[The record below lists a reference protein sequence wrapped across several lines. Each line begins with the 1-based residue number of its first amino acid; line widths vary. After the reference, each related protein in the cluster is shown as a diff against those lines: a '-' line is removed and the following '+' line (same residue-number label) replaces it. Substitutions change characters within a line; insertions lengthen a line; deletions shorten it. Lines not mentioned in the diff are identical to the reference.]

1 MYKRLGALQ
10 AVDAEGVIAAV
21 LGSPFFMVD
30 NSGRDGSHIEI
41 GHSVGSDHHGASLLV
56 EGFHDLTQGM
66 LVTVYIITIQ
76 LDGELAA
83 SRMVYSYIPAPPD
96 AEIVTLRLD
105 MDNTKVRGGDRLDSL
120 EVPSVE

>member
-1 MYKRLGALQ
+1 
-10 AVDAEGVIAAV
+10 
-21 LGSPFFMVD
+21 MVD

-66 LVTVYIITIQ
+66 LVAVYVIAVQ

-83 SRMVYSYIPAPPD
+83 SRMVYPYIPATPMPRSSRSGWIWIIRGSV
-96 AEIVTLRLD
+96 AAIVWIR
-105 MDNTKVRGGDRLDSL
+105 S

>member
-1 MYKRLGALQ
+1 MP
-10 AVDAEGVIAAV
+10 VDAEGVIAAV

-56 EGFHDLTQGM
+56 EGFRDLTQGM
-66 LVTVYIITIQ
+66 LVTVYIIAIQ
-76 LDGELAA
+76 SDGELAA
-83 SRMVYSYIPAPPD
+83 SHGAIFQQPPMPRSSRSGW
-96 AEIVTLRLD
+96 IWII
-105 MDNTKVRGGDRLDSL
+105 RGSVAAIAWIRS

>member
-1 MYKRLGALQ
+1 
-10 AVDAEGVIAAV
+10 
-21 LGSPFFMVD
+21 MVD

-66 LVTVYIITIQ
+66 LVTVYIIAIQ

-83 SRMVYSYIPAPPD
+83 SRMVYSYIPAPPMPRSSRSGWIWIIRRSV
-96 AEIVTLRLD
+96 AAIAWIR
-105 MDNTKVRGGDRLDSL
+105 S

>member
-1 MYKRLGALQ
+1 
-10 AVDAEGVIAAV
+10 
-21 LGSPFFMVD
+21 MVD

-83 SRMVYSYIPAPPD
+83 SRMVYSYIPATPD
-96 AEIVTLRLD
+96 AEVVTLRLD
-105 MDNTKVRGGDRLDSL
+105 RIIRRSVAAIAWIRS

>member
-1 MYKRLGALQ
+1 
-10 AVDAEGVIAAV
+10 
-21 LGSPFFMVD
+21 MVD

-41 GHSVGSDHHGASLLV
+41 GHSGGSDHHGASLLV

-66 LVTVYIITIQ
+66 LVTVYIIAIQ

-83 SRMVYSYIPAPPD
+83 SRMVYSYIPATPMPRSSRSGWIWIIRGSV
-96 AEIVTLRLD
+96 AAIVWIR
-105 MDNTKVRGGDRLDSL
+105 S

>member
-1 MYKRLGALQ
+1 
-10 AVDAEGVIAAV
+10 
-21 LGSPFFMVD
+21 MVD

-66 LVTVYIITIQ
+66 LVTVYIIAIQ

-83 SRMVYSYIPAPPD
+83 SRMVYSYIPATPD
-96 AEIVTLRLD
+96 AEVVTLRLD
-105 MDNTKVRGGDRLDSL
+105 MDNTRVRGGDCLDSL
-120 EVPSVE
+120 GGAIRGMIIDND

>member
-1 MYKRLGALQ
+1 
-10 AVDAEGVIAAV
+10 
-21 LGSPFFMVD
+21 MVD

-66 LVTVYIITIQ
+66 LVTVYIIAIQ

-83 SRMVYSYIPAPPD
+83 SRMVYSYIPATPD
-96 AEIVTLRLD
+96 AEVVTLRLD
-105 MDNTKVRGGDRLDSL
+105 MDSTERIASSIVRTRLRTGIIT
-120 EVPSVE
+120 EASV